1 MSTVKDGNSE
11 DTSTVLPAELAEFKD
26 KLEIYLSCDPFH
38 IFNIL
43 YRHLPWLLILGNLKF
58 ANRRHMRS

>member
-11 DTSTVLPAELAEFKD
+11 DTSTVHLAELAEFKD

-43 YRHLPWLLILGNLKF
+43 YRHLP
-58 ANRRHMRS
+58 